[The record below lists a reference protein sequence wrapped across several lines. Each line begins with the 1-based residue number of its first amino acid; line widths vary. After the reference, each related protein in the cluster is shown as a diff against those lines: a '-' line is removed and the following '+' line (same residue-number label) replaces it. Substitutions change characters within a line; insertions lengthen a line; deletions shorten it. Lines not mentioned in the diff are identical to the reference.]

1 MPGQASVMKRFL
13 GRMINAERTV
23 LVHLSDRPQI
33 QNPYSSMDLQVGQE
47 YGNDCFHWSPCSS
60 LHTSECW
67 YTDLH
72 SAKTVPSGSCRQLEG
87 PAGPDHRTN
96 NTMTPTNIHIQRFLF
111 RRQWFDCPSKHVI
124 RLLAGS
130 MWWLPGNMALLV
142 NAQRGHEARQPD
154 KWACGSRPGFIS
166 THTAWL
172 HTVVHICTI
181 MLRLN
186 SHIAPIPAP
195 KVNARGLP
203 FQCKQPPA
211 NFTHF
216 LHGPITRKHCNLL

>member
-1 MPGQASVMKRFL
+1 
-13 GRMINAERTV
+13 
-23 LVHLSDRPQI
+23 
-33 QNPYSSMDLQVGQE
+33 
-47 YGNDCFHWSPCSS
+47 
-60 LHTSECW
+60 
-67 YTDLH
+67 
-72 SAKTVPSGSCRQLEG
+72 
-87 PAGPDHRTN
+87 
-96 NTMTPTNIHIQRFLF
+96 MTPTNIHIQRFLF

-186 SHIAPIPAP
+186 SHIAPFPAL

-203 FQCKQPPA
+203 FQCKHNHLPISPIFFMAQLQGNTAICSNLWYYSRDDEMDRFMKVTDPDQTVWNILLYSDLNTYGSFTWGVAITLNGWIVCSIVSRRRSCLWPKLKNFQLFKHLRRRQPI
-211 NFTHF
+211 
-216 LHGPITRKHCNLL
+216 ITPSRRR